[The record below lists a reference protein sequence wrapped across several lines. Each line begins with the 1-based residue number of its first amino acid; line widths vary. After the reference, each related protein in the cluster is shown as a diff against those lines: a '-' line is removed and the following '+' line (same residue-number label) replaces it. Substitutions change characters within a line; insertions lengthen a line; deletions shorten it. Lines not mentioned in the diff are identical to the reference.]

1 MANSF
6 YANPQNLFDALGPGL
21 PWPSSFPS
29 AAEVRRDASECSRKI
44 FDSYRALN
52 QILMRHEE
60 TLRKRWTKRTKDA
73 RRKLL
78 LAVRP
83 SMPERHRPDFRA
95 LERESPKQLQS
106 GSKFQDSFLF
116 PSINLDDLSQ
126 PRPLLLMLN
135 SRGRNLPCAFAHADF
150 EAIHVGHVSGAIQ
163 PAFLNEYTMLLHGQT
178 TPETYGKLLS
188 WDEHELAFEWMLSG
202 LQFHPG
208 MGLLVLQIQQGVLE
222 FLVLCCRKIMQDLP
236 FDSLTDSSIPVQ
248 PEPATLLPNETAY
261 TSLAALAAD
270 APYRVPAHLDFRH
283 IRSLAAARS
292 SAASDH
298 IYALRE
304 DPGYF
309 SSVIGDYSEHRQET
323 LLDTNGKR
331 HDVLKEYLFWDR
343 VVGSAID
350 DAYTA
355 QFIFDT
361 IHKKLPKQ
369 YQQALLNFNH
379 FLDVTTKGLIP
390 RLKVG
395 VPPSPPLRSL
405 FVREPQEPNTTKIV
419 VRSRQIASRN
429 DELLRLFQLLWDD
442 QQLFLYGL
450 PNLMDELERLVESDR
465 KQKQRLSGWVQSI
478 VSDLALLAQMKNQ
491 LTLYQPWAS
500 TFENDALEHG
510 EAIKADYT
518 KSMSPVTEYVKAAR
532 SLPSVGRLVTPLRD
546 KSNYPIDKPRTRQ
559 SSDAMRAAEKN
570 LDLFW
575 KVIDQHFNA
584 NCRSDVVKQ
593 LFSGQ
598 LQLQRTPEWVEPVN
612 SKKPT
617 KEEAEE
623 GLSDHFSRLSSGQ
636 EQSGFEAPLPKN
648 KVKTHGPVQKGGSH
662 GAETPEHVP
671 RTLIPD
677 QQQQVIV
684 GRRAFKV
691 FSTLFHVPNQTD
703 TPGDVAWPDFLH
715 AMASTGFQIVKLY
728 GSVWQFTPTKLN
740 VENSIHFHE
749 PHPIGKIPFRMARR
763 HGRRLHRTYGWTG
776 NTFSLA

>member
-1 MANSF
+1 
-6 YANPQNLFDALGPGL
+6 
-21 PWPSSFPS
+21 
-29 AAEVRRDASECSRKI
+29 
-44 FDSYRALN
+44 
-52 QILMRHEE
+52 
-60 TLRKRWTKRTKDA
+60 
-73 RRKLL
+73 
-78 LAVRP
+78 
-83 SMPERHRPDFRA
+83 
-95 LERESPKQLQS
+95 
-106 GSKFQDSFLF
+106 
-116 PSINLDDLSQ
+116 
-126 PRPLLLMLN
+126 
-135 SRGRNLPCAFAHADF
+135 
-150 EAIHVGHVSGAIQ
+150 
-163 PAFLNEYTMLLHGQT
+163 MLLHGQT

-188 WDEHELAFEWMLSG
+188 WDEHELAFEWMMSG

-222 FLVLCCRKIMQDLP
+222 FLVLCCRKILQDLS
-236 FDSLTDSSIPVQ
+236 FDSLADSSIPVQ

-283 IRSLAAARS
+283 IRSLAAARA
-292 SAASDH
+292 SAANDH

-323 LLDTNGKR
+323 LLDTNRRR

-343 VVGSAID
+343 VVGNAIG

-355 QFIFDT
+355 HFIFDT
-361 IHKKLPKQ
+361 IHKKVVELENLEQRYSESISPQRRLPKQ

-379 FLDVTTKGLIP
+379 FLDETPKGLIYC
-390 RLKVG
+390 LKVG

-419 VRSRQIASRN
+419 VRSRQIASRK
-429 DELLRLFQLLWDD
+429 DELLRLFQILWDD
-442 QQLFLYGL
+442 QQLFLYAL

-465 KQKQRLSGWVQSI
+465 QQKQRLSGWVKSI

-491 LTLYQPWAS
+491 LNLYQPWAS
-500 TFENDALEHG
+500 TFENDAVEHG

-518 KSMSPVTEYVKAAR
+518 KSMSPVTEYVKASR

-546 KSNYPIDKPRTRQ
+546 KFNYPIDKPRTRQ
-559 SSDAMRAAEKN
+559 SSDTMRAAEKN

-584 NCRSDVVKQ
+584 NCRSDVV
-593 LFSGQ
+593 
-598 LQLQRTPEWVEPVN
+598 EPVN
-612 SKKPT
+612 SEKPT

-623 GLSDHFSRLSSGQ
+623 DLSDHFSRLSSGQ
-636 EQSGFEAPLPKN
+636 GQSSFETPLPKN

-662 GAETPEHVP
+662 GAEPPEHVP

-677 QQQQVIV
+677 QQQQVVV

-691 FSTLFHVPNQTD
+691 FSTLFHVPNLTD

-715 AMASTGFQIVKLY
+715 AMASTGFQVVKLY
-728 GSVWQFTPTKLN
+728 GSVWQFTPTKLD

-749 PHPIGKIPFRMARR
+749 PHPIGKTPFRMARR
-763 HGRRLHRTYGWTG
+763 HGRRLHRTYGWTA

>member
-1 MANSF
+1 M
-6 YANPQNLFDALGPGL
+6 
-21 PWPSSFPS
+21 
-29 AAEVRRDASECSRKI
+29 
-44 FDSYRALN
+44 
-52 QILMRHEE
+52 
-60 TLRKRWTKRTKDA
+60 
-73 RRKLL
+73 
-78 LAVRP
+78 
-83 SMPERHRPDFRA
+83 
-95 LERESPKQLQS
+95 
-106 GSKFQDSFLF
+106 
-116 PSINLDDLSQ
+116 
-126 PRPLLLMLN
+126 
-135 SRGRNLPCAFAHADF
+135 
-150 EAIHVGHVSGAIQ
+150 GHVSGAIQ

-222 FLVLCCRKIMQDLP
+222 FLVLCCRKILHDLP

-248 PEPATLLPNETAY
+248 PEPATLLPTETAY

-283 IRSLAAARS
+283 LRSLAAARS
-292 SAASDH
+292 SAANDH
-298 IYALRE
+298 IHALRE

-355 QFIFDT
+355 HFIFDT
-361 IHKKLPKQ
+361 IHKKVVELENLEQRYSESISPRRKLPKQ
-369 YQQALLNFNH
+369 YQQALLKLNH
-379 FLDVTTKGLIP
+379 FLDETPKGLIYC
-390 RLKVG
+390 LKVG

-419 VRSRQIASRN
+419 VRSRQSASRN

-442 QQLFLYGL
+442 QQLFLYGF

-465 KQKQRLSGWVQSI
+465 KQKQRLSGWVKSI

-491 LTLYQPWAS
+491 LNLYQPWAS
-500 TFENDALEHG
+500 TFENDAVEHG

-518 KSMSPVTEYVKAAR
+518 KSMSPVTEYVKASK
-532 SLPSVGRLVTPLRD
+532 SLPSVGRLVAPLRD
-546 KSNYPIDKPRTRQ
+546 KFNYPIDKPRTRQ
-559 SSDAMRAAEKN
+559 SSDTMRAAEKN

-575 KVIDQHFNA
+575 KAIDQHFSA

-593 LFSGQ
+593 LFLGQ
-598 LQLQRTPEWVEPVN
+598 LQLQRTPEWVEPV
-612 SKKPT
+612 KREKPT

-623 GLSDHFSRLSSGQ
+623 DLSDHFSRLSSGQ
-636 EQSGFEAPLPKN
+636 GQSSFEAPLPKN

-662 GAETPEHVP
+662 GAEPPEDVP
-671 RTLIPD
+671 RTPIPD
-677 QQQQVIV
+677 QQQQIVV

-703 TPGDVAWPDFLH
+703 TPGDVPWPDFLH
-715 AMASTGFQIVKLY
+715 AMASTGFQIVQLY
-728 GSVWQFTPTKLN
+728 GSVWQFTPTKLD

-763 HGRRLHRTYGWTG
+763 HGRRLHRTYGWTR
-776 NTFSLA
+776 NTFSLG